1 MEAKHFLRRRILTGF
16 LWFVLVVVVFSVGT
30 FVKAYYD
37 GQDSLQEAVLLYEVE
52 RIQRDGIAGST
63 SAPTGHLCAFS
74 RLDDMPAAYA
84 ALVTGL
90 EPGLHEM
97 DTEFGPSRERDM
109 AVWVGELHSSGEP
122 LWVFFDLPDTETIP
136 RIAGDY
142 LELAAAYCAALVL
155 FGGWLAATVS
165 RRISRPLEE
174 FAREIEQQSPGEW
187 AGDFSMRYGE
197 GEIGSLASALDTTIQ
212 RNRRLLERE
221 RIFMQNAS
229 HELRTP
235 ITVVR
240 GASEVL
246 ESLPDVGGTV
256 GRRAV
261 ARIGRAAR
269 DMQALSEAFLWL
281 GREPEEGSETATCS
295 AEDVVKAAM
304 RQTIHLLENKP
315 VEIRLTREHPL
326 RVNCR
331 SEFLEIAISNLLR
344 NAFQHSKEGS
354 VEISIEA
361 SAIEIIDQGP
371 GLPEDSPDQVRQR
384 NRRGPDSEGFGV
396 GLAIVEQICE
406 RMGWRLTLE
415 NRPTGGCRARLEGLC
430 HPANPRAPAKAD
442 TRLA

>member
-1 MEAKHFLRRRILTGF
+1 METKHFLRRRILTGF
-16 LWFVLVVVVFSVGT
+16 LWFGLVVVAFSVGT

-52 RIQRDGIAGST
+52 RIQRGRIDGNET
-63 SAPTGHLCAFS
+63 APSGHLRAFT
-74 RLDDMPAAYA
+74 RLDDMPAPYA

-97 DTEFGPSRERDM
+97 ETEFGPARERDM
-109 AVWVGELHSSGEP
+109 AVWVGKLRSSGEP

-136 RIAGDY
+136 RIAADY
-142 LELAAAYCAALVL
+142 MELAAAYCAALLL

-187 AGDFSMRYGE
+187 AGDFSQRYGQ
-197 GEIGSLASALDTTIQ
+197 GEIGSLATALDTTIQ

-246 ESLPDVGGTV
+246 ESLPDVGGTA

-281 GREPEEGSETATCS
+281 GREPEPDSATAMCS
-295 AEDVVKAAM
+295 AEDVVKVSM

-315 VEIRLTREHPL
+315 VEIRLTRKHPL

-331 SEFLEIAISNLLR
+331 SEFLEIAMSNLLR
-344 NAFQHSKEGS
+344 NAFQHWKQGC
-354 VEISIEA
+354 VEISIEE
-361 SAIEIIDQGP
+361 SAIEVIDDGP
-371 GLPEDSPDQVRQR
+371 GLPDVNADQVKRR
-384 NRRGPDSEGFGV
+384 NRRGPGSDGFGV

-406 RMGWRLTLE
+406 RMGWRLRLE
-415 NRPTGGCRARLEGLC
+415 NRSTGGCRARLEGLSDRTTGG
-430 HPANPRAPAKAD
+430 PASNEEVRQA
-442 TRLA
+442 